1 MDIKTIASLIKAEII
16 HAGKLEFEINQIIL
30 DSRKIIFPSQSIFFA
45 INGERHNAHDYLI
58 QVYEQGL
65 RNFVVSE
72 APNLEN
78 FPDCSILLVPDTVVA
93 LQQLAKAHR
102 DQFALP
108 IIGIT
113 GSNGKTTVKEWL
125 FQLLQDDYNIVRSPR
140 SYNSQV
146 GVPLSVFAITQNHD
160 LGIFE
165 AGISKPNEMQ
175 KIAPIISPTIG
186 IFTNIGDAH
195 NEGFKNLAEKIDEK
209 LVLFNTCLS
218 IIYCADINAVHQS
231 ILNRFSEKKLITWAY
246 TEDAVYQI
254 SNIDDR
260 VILFKKA
267 AEEWSFIFPF
277 HDQASKE
284 NLIHTII
291 FLLERGY
298 AVSTIQERL
307 NGLFK
312 LDMRMDIKEGI
323 NGCTIIN
330 DAYNFDLAAL
340 KIVLSQLENEDQ
352 LLKKTVIIS
361 DILEHKNDSKIYSKI
376 AHHLNTKNITK
387 VIGIGTAIK
396 QISPHLDPTIKVDF
410 YQSADQFLDQQSQQN
425 FKNELILLKGA
436 RPFGFEKISAFLS
449 KKSHHTILEIDLDAI
464 GSNLKYFNSLI
475 KPTTKIMAMI
485 KASAYGSGSLELA
498 KYLSFQKVDYLGV
511 ANADEGV
518 ELRKAGIQ
526 LPILV
531 LNPEK
536 DIIDVMLNYRLEPE
550 IYSLDLLKSVERFL
564 TKNNVKMGVHLNLN
578 TGMNRLGFDEVDGE
592 ELLKVILESDQL
604 YIQSIFSHLASSEK
618 EEDDDKSLAQ
628 IRAFEERSAQIIEVL
643 TRNKGYQP
651 IRHILNSSGIIRFTK
666 YQYEMVR
673 LGIGLYGI
681 GGSEESFNHL
691 TKVHTLKAKILQ
703 IRDLSANTGIG
714 YNFKG
719 KTLKPS
725 KIATVGI
732 GYADGIIRQCGNG
745 NFHFWVN
752 KQKAPIIGN
761 VSMDMTTIDI
771 SKIEGVKVGD
781 DVVIFDNNDSLEALS
796 KACNTIS
803 YEILSRISNRVKRV
817 FYQE

>member
-1 MDIKTIASLIKAEII
+1 MKIKTIASLIEAEII
-16 HAGKLEFEINQIIL
+16 QTANLDFEINQIIL
-30 DSRKIIFPSQSIFFA
+30 DSRKIIFPGQSIFFA
-45 INGERHNAHDYLI
+45 INGERHNAHDYLT
-58 QVYEQGL
+58 QVYDKGV
-65 RNFVVSE
+65 RSFVVSE
-72 APNLEN
+72 APNLIDYPN
-78 FPDCSILLVPDTVVA
+78 STFLLVPDSIKA

-102 DQFALP
+102 SKFPLEV
-108 IIGIT
+108 IGIT

-125 FQLLQDDYNIVRSPR
+125 FQLLQHDYNIVRSPR

-146 GVPLSVFAITQNHD
+146 GVPLSVFAITEKHD

-175 KIAPIISPTIG
+175 KIAPIIAPNIG

-195 NEGFKNLAEKIDEK
+195 NEGFENLNEKINQK
-209 LVLFNTCLS
+209 LALFHTCNS
-218 IIYCADINAVHQS
+218 IIYCADFKAVHKAM
-231 ILNRFSEKKLITWAY
+231 LDRFPEKERITWAFSEEAIY
-246 TEDAVYQI
+246 KI
-254 SNIDDR
+254 SNLDNGAT
-260 VILFKKA
+260 VFKKA
-267 AEEWSFIFPF
+267 DKEWSFIFPF
-277 HDQASKE
+277 LDYASKE

-291 FLLERGY
+291 ILLEKRY
-298 AVSTIQERL
+298 DAPKIQERL

-340 KIVLSQLENEDQ
+340 KIALSQLENEDQ
-352 LLKKTVIIS
+352 KLNKTVIIS
-361 DILEHKNDSKIYSKI
+361 DILEHKNELDIYDKI
-376 AHHLNTKNITK
+376 ANLLNTKNISK
-387 VIGIGTAIK
+387 VIGIGSDI
-396 QISPHLDPTIKVDF
+396 QRISSNLNPNIKVDF
-410 YQSADQFLDQQSQQN
+410 YQNTDQFISQKSQQN

-436 RPFGFEKISAFLS
+436 RSFTFEKISTFLS

-464 GSNLKYFNSLI
+464 GRNLKYFNSLLR
-475 KPTTKIMAMI
+475 PETKIMAMI

-498 KYLSFQKVDYLGV
+498 KYLSFQKVDYLAV

-531 LNPEK
+531 LNPEE

-550 IYSLDLLKSVERFL
+550 IYSLSFLKSIEGYL
-564 TKNNVKMGVHLNLN
+564 SKNNLKMGVHLNLN
-578 TGMNRLGFDEVDGE
+578 TGMNRLGFDVIDTD
-592 ELLKVILESDQL
+592 ELVQIISNSDHL
-604 YIQSIFSHLASSEK
+604 YIHSIFSHLASSEK
-618 EEDDDKSLAQ
+618 LEDDEKSIAQ
-628 IRAFEERSAQIIEVL
+628 IASFESRSLQIIQVL
-643 TRNKGYQP
+643 SQTKSYKP
-651 IRHILNSSGIIRFTK
+651 IRHILNSSGITRFTK

-681 GGSEESFNHL
+681 GGTEEVSSHLSE
-691 TKVHTLKAKILQ
+691 VHTLKAKILQ
-703 IRDLSANTGIG
+703 IRDLSANSGIG

-719 KTLKPS
+719 KTTKAS

-732 GYADGIIRQCGNG
+732 GYADGIIRKCGNG

-761 VSMDMTTIDI
+761 ISMDMTTIDI
-771 SKIEGVKVGD
+771 SGIEGAKVGD
-781 DVVIFDNNDSLEALS
+781 DVIIFENNDHLEALS

-803 YEILSRISNRVKRV
+803 YEILSRISSRVKRV